1 MKKKTLTT
9 LAAIA
14 FLFTAC
20 SNTTTS
26 SESNENMAEPTAES
40 TENSTTQ
47 LNSEQTA
54 EPVNFVFTE
63 PKKME
68 IKTQNNKSYI
78 MSNKT
83 QLELSDGLYA
93 QIKTSKGDITI
104 LLEFKKTPVT
114 VANFVGLAEGKIT
127 NNKFP
132 AGHAYYDGLK
142 FHRVIPNFMVQG
154 GDPEGSGMGG
164 PGYQFDD
171 EIVPEL
177 SHSGPGILSMANAGP
192 GTNGSQFF
200 ITHTKTDWLD
210 GKHTVFGKVIEGQN
224 VVDAIQQN
232 DVMNNVIIIR
242 VGKEA
247 EQFDGAKVFESEKS
261 KLAAKKQKMKEEEE
275 KKMAAALSTYT
286 KDAKKAPEGFYY
298 KVSQKGT
305 GPVPTPGQKIT
316 CHYTLRLLDGK
327 KIDSSLDR
335 NDPLSFVVGQGKV
348 IKGWDLGMLLF
359 NKNTKAQLVIPPD
372 LGYGANGAGGVIPPN
387 AYLIFD
393 VEIIS
398 ID

>member
-9 LAAIA
+9 LAALA

-20 SNTTTS
+20 SNTTTG
-26 SESNENMAEPTAES
+26 SESNENIPEQTNEAAENTNVQLNAEQTTAE
-40 TENSTTQ
+40 
-47 LNSEQTA
+47 
-54 EPVNFVFTE
+54 FVFSE
-63 PKKME
+63 PQKIEVKKN
-68 IKTQNNKSYI
+68 KQNNKPYI
-78 MSNKT
+78 MSNNN
-83 QLELSDGLYA
+83 QLELTDGMYA

-142 FHRVIPNFMVQG
+142 FHRVIPNFMIQG

-177 SHSGPGILSMANAGP
+177 THSGPGILSMANAGP

-210 GKHTVFGKVIEGQN
+210 GKHTVFGKVIDGQN

-335 NDPLSFVVGQGKV
+335 NDPLSFVVGQGQV

>member
-26 SESNENMAEPTAES
+26 SESNENMAEPTAET

-68 IKTQNNKSYI
+68 IKKQNNKSYI

-335 NDPLSFVVGQGKV
+335 NDPLSFVVGQGQV

-359 NKNTKAQLVIPPD
+359 NKNTKAQLVIPPE

-387 AYLIFD
+387 AYLVFD